1 MKENIVSAKVI
12 ELDEQGFSV
21 KTGIKGGAV
30 ADIRPPDDG
39 AGGITQEPLPPT
51 SSGG

>member
-1 MKENIVSAKVI
+1 MKKDRKEEATEVKP
-12 ELDEQGFSV
+12 EFPRV

-30 ADIRPPDDG
+30 ADIRPSDDG
-39 AGGITQEPLPPT
+39 GGGLTQQPPPPT